1 MMFSFP
7 TAIFISAFLVFQ
19 VQPIIARFILPSYG
33 GTPSVW
39 TSCML
44 FFQVGLLIGYAYAHG
59 LARYVPVQRQ
69 PYIHLTLLLLSLL
82 ALPIIPSLPEN
93 PSQHQTVEILI
104 ILSSSVGLPFILLSA
119 SAPLLQYWFA
129 STHPNKSPFKLY
141 ALSNTGSLLAL
152 LSYPF
157 IVEPAVGL
165 HNQAIFWSL
174 AYGVFFLSCILC
186 ALPLYKQSINVT
198 DYSDVLKT
206 TAPPTWR
213 RRILWASF
221 SACGSVMLLAITN
234 QLTQNVAAIPFLW
247 VLPLSLYLISFI
259 ICFERDRW
267 YRRIFWFPLAVLG
280 LAASTYMLYN
290 DAFARSLSLFHQIT
304 IYSIAML
311 GSYMICHGEIVRKR
325 PTSEYLTLF
334 YLYIALGGALGGIF
348 VNLIAPLIFD
358 GYWELY
364 LVIIAIIIIVAFF
377 SISTVTS
384 IHGKIRY
391 GFAAVAIIMFFSS
404 LSWQAIQEQLDYSI
418 LNTRSFYG
426 VLNIYDEDVDSD
438 SHYRS
443 LYHGNILHGGQY
455 VKNAYRYQP
464 ITYYRQDSG
473 IDLAIRQHPLRAND
487 SAPMKIGVIGLGT
500 GTIAAFGE
508 LGDQFYFYDINP
520 QIERIANEYFTYL
533 DDGKGSSTVIL
544 GDGRRSL
551 TKELEKNGSQQF
563 DVLAIDAFTGDAIP
577 IHLLTAEA
585 FDLYWKHIKPN
596 GILAVHTTNIYLDLT
611 DPVRQLAKR
620 SGKEALYIFDDEFYS
635 EWILI
640 TQNRQFINN
649 PKVTSLQSKWTSPPK
664 RIIWAD
670 DFSNLLEVVKH

>member
-1 MMFSFP
+1 MFSFAA
-7 TAIFISAFLVFQ
+7 AIFTSAFLVFQ

-44 FFQVGLLIGYAYAHG
+44 FFQIGLLIGYAYAHG
-59 LARYVPVQRQ
+59 LARYIPLRRQ
-69 PYIHLTLLLLSLL
+69 PYVHLTLLLLSLL
-82 ALPIIPSLPEN
+82 ALPITPSLPEN
-93 PSQHQTVEILI
+93 SSQHQIIEILI
-104 ILSSSVGLPFILLSA
+104 ILTGSVGLPFILLSA

-129 STHPNKSPFKLY
+129 SIHPNKSPFKLY
-141 ALSNTGSLLAL
+141 ALSNAGSLLAL

-165 HNQAIFWSL
+165 HNQAIFWSV
-174 AYGVFFLSCILC
+174 AYGVFFLFCFWC
-186 ALPLYKQSINVT
+186 ALPLYKQATNVT
-198 DYSDVLKT
+198 DHSDVLKT

-213 RRILWASF
+213 RRILWASL

-267 YRRIFWFPLAVLG
+267 YRRVFWFPLAILS
-280 LAASTYMLYN
+280 LATSIYILYD
-290 DAFARSLSLFHQIT
+290 DAFARSLPLLHQVV
-304 IYSIAML
+304 IYSTAML
-311 GSYMICHGEIVRKR
+311 SSCMVCHGEIVRKR
-325 PTSEYLTLF
+325 PTSDYLTLF
-334 YLYIALGGALGGIF
+334 YLYLALGGALGGIF
-348 VNLIAPLIFD
+348 VSLIAPLMFD

-364 LVIIAIIIIVAFF
+364 LVIIAIIIIVAFC
-377 SISTVTS
+377 SISAFAS

-391 GFAAVAIIMFFSS
+391 GFAAIATIIFFAS
-404 LSWQAIQEQLDYSI
+404 LSWQAIQEQLNYSI
-418 LNTRSFYG
+418 LNTRGFYG
-426 VLNIYDEDVDSD
+426 VLNIYDENVDSEN
-438 SHYRS
+438 HYRS
-443 LYHGNILHGGQY
+443 LYHGNILHGDQY
-455 VKNAYRYQP
+455 VKNANRYQP
-464 ITYYRQDSG
+464 TTYYLQGSG
-473 IDLAIRQHPLRAND
+473 IGLAIEQHPLRASDNT
-487 SAPMKIGVIGLGT
+487 PLKIGVIGLGT

-508 LGDQFYFYDINP
+508 PDEQFYFYDINP

-533 DDGKGSSTVIL
+533 DDSKGSSTVIL

-596 GILAVHTTNIYLDLT
+596 GILAVHITNIYLDLT

-620 SGKEALYIFDDEFYS
+620 SGKEALYILDDEFYS

-640 TQNRQFINN
+640 TQNRQFLNN

-664 RIIWAD
+664 PIIWTD
-670 DFSNLLEVVKH
+670 DFSNLLEAVKR